1 MLVNSLLL
9 APGASGT
16 RGNTGTLDCGGERSL
31 GSAGSSQ
38 SSHSRPL
45 RPERFPPGLD
55 EEHRSRGGSTRVDS
69 NERAYRCGSSITLGR
84 LGKRCRARAVLRR
97 LHTGPDRLP
106 KRRGGPVSD
115 PELLRTV
122 ADAVRACNESI
133 DDATPIEIQSR
144 LVEDL
149 GLDSLDLVA
158 VLMRLQDEHGIELDL
173 DVVPEFRVVSDLM
186 DELRRRLRSRPAA

>member
-1 MLVNSLLL
+1 M
-9 APGASGT
+9 
-16 RGNTGTLDCGGERSL
+16 
-31 GSAGSSQ
+31 
-38 SSHSRPL
+38 
-45 RPERFPPGLD
+45 
-55 EEHRSRGGSTRVDS
+55 
-69 NERAYRCGSSITLGR
+69 
-84 LGKRCRARAVLRR
+84 
-97 LHTGPDRLP
+97 
-106 KRRGGPVSD
+106 SD